1 MNPARRDFIRL
12 GTSVIG
18 IAISGLAAAG
28 QSRRSRTTLHPPDPA
43 VSPEVMQLM
52 QLSSVSQLPVGP
64 SLEQR
69 EKDFRECLEQLC
81 TFAGEL
87 REEVSRL
94 QLSRVFPIQ
103 VFKETEALEQLARRL
118 KKLARS

>member
-12 GTSVIG
+12 STSVIG
-18 IAISGLAAAG
+18 VAISGLAAAG
-28 QSRRSRTTLHPPDPA
+28 QSARSRTTLHPPDPA
-43 VSPEVMQLM
+43 EGPEVMR
-52 QLSSVSQLPVGP
+52 LSPGSQLPPGP

-69 EKDFRECLEQLC
+69 EKDFRQCLEQLC

-118 KKLARS
+118 KKLAKS

>member
-18 IAISGLAAAG
+18 VAMSGLAAAG
-28 QSRRSRTTLHPPDPA
+28 QSSRSRTTLHPPDPA
-43 VSPEVMQLM
+43 EGPEVI
-52 QLSSVSQLPVGP
+52 QLSSANQLPGGP

-69 EKDFRECLEQLC
+69 EKDFRDCLERLF

-94 QLSRVFPIQ
+94 QLSRVFSIQ

-118 KKLARS
+118 KKLAKS

>member
-18 IAISGLAAAG
+18 AAINGLPAAG
-28 QSRRSRTTLHPPDPA
+28 QNRRSRTTLHPPDPA
-43 VSPEVMQLM
+43 EGPEVMR
-52 QLSSVSQLPVGP
+52 LSSVSKLPDGP

-69 EKDFRECLEQLC
+69 EEDFRDCLERLF
-81 TFAGEL
+81 TFTGEL

-94 QLSRVFPIQ
+94 QLSRVFSIQ
-103 VFKETEALEQLARRL
+103 VLKETEALEQLARRL
-118 KKLARS
+118 KKLAKS